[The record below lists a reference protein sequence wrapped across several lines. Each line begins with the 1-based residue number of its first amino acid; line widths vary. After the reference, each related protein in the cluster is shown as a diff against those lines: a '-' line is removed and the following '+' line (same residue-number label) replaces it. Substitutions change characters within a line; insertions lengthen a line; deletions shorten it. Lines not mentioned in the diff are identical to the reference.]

1 MKKKVVLV
9 IALIVLALTVGLFA
23 ADMYVKAKLTD
34 IKVVLDGKALVLK
47 DVKGTVLRPVSY
59 NGSTYLPVRS
69 ISENLGLSVQWDE
82 KTQTITLSSDPNA
95 QANNNQNDN
104 ANSNKPA
111 DALGLGQKWVVDGQ
125 WEVTIN
131 SVRETLERNQ
141 FSEHKPAAV
150 YILNYT
156 YKNIGYNNPSVKGLS
171 LAPNMEVIDSTG
183 KKGYTYPVTIAT
195 DKLPKEIKVG
205 ESFIA
210 ECAVGV
216 DNKGD
221 FITHV
226 DQFNDELVAIKG
238 KFFVDVK

>member
-125 WEVTIN
+125 
-131 SVRETLERNQ
+131 
-141 FSEHKPAAV
+141 
-150 YILNYT
+150 
-156 YKNIGYNNPSVKGLS
+156 
-171 LAPNMEVIDSTG
+171 
-183 KKGYTYPVTIAT
+183 
-195 DKLPKEIKVG
+195 
-205 ESFIA
+205 
-210 ECAVGV
+210 
-216 DNKGD
+216 
-221 FITHV
+221 
-226 DQFNDELVAIKG
+226 
-238 KFFVDVK
+238 